1 MSRFF
6 KVGLITAISVFSLST
21 GLAHASEPAP
31 NVKSI
36 LHDDTRLEPSKVFDN
51 LYCIGSKSVVAWALK
66 TSEGIILIDSMW
78 DDKDAKFIIE
88 GMEKLGLN
96 PAEIK
101 YIVVTHGHGDHY
113 GGANFLRDKFN
124 AKVVMTEV
132 DKKIMNTLN
141 VGPNSPRS
149 PKTPVDIFVKDG
161 DKITLGDSAITV
173 VETPGHTPGGI
184 SLIFP
189 VNNDGEQH
197 TAILWGG
204 TGVPSDLEGKLAYQT
219 SVGHFE
225 RKSKEAGATIE
236 LTAHLFIENGYA
248 NLDKARTR
256 KKGEKNPF
264 ILGKDGIDDYFK
276 KLQKSIDDSLAK
288 K

>member
-1 MSRFF
+1 MNIFL
-6 KVGLITAISVFSLST
+6 KIAAITAVSAFPFST
-21 GLAHASEPAP
+21 QLAMASEPPVNIMA
-31 NVKSI
+31 I
-36 LHDDTRLEPSKVFDN
+36 LHDNTRLEPAKIFDN

-66 TSEGIILIDSMW
+66 TTEGIILIDAMW
-78 DDKDAKFIIE
+78 DDEDAKSIIN

-124 AKVVMTEV
+124 AKVIMTEV
-132 DKKIMNTLN
+132 DAKLMKTLN
-141 VGPNSPRS
+141 VGPNSSRS

-161 DKITLGDSAITV
+161 DKVVLGDSTITI

-189 VNNDGEQH
+189 IKNDGEGH

-204 TGVPSDLEGKLAYQT
+204 TGVPSDLEGKLAYQS
-219 SVGHFE
+219 SVAHFE
-225 RKSKEAGATIE
+225 KKSKEAGATIE
-236 LTAHLFIENGYA
+236 LTAHLFLENGYK
-248 NLDKARTR
+248 NLDKARIR
-256 KKGEKNPF
+256 QKGEENPF
-264 ILGKDGIDDYFK
+264 ILGKEGIDNYFK
-276 KLQKSIDDSLAK
+276 KLQKSIDDTLVK